1 MKTIDMKTIPRLFE
15 GSVEKY
21 PGNVLVW
28 EKKEGKYQGITF
40 SEIKEQVYRL
50 AAGLMDLGVEKGDR
64 VALLSEGRSEWLV
77 SELAILYLG
86 AINIPLSV
94 KINEPNELAFR
105 IKHAECRFVI
115 CSERQADK
123 VRNIRR
129 EIPKADT
136 FIIIGQ
142 ANTLERNEK
151 SYRDVYENGEKLLP
165 ELKEKVVSSWQ
176 SVQPDDLANI
186 SYTSG
191 TTADPK
197 GIMLTHRNYTA
208 NVEQANSL
216 MTVTEDFVT
225 LLILPWDH
233 SFAHTVGLYTL
244 IRQGASMAVVE
255 LGKTPMETLRNI
267 PKNIKEVR
275 PTFLLSVPA
284 LSKNFRKNIE
294 AGIRAKGKVTE
305 KLFRQAMKTA
315 YTYNGIGWDK
325 GKGWRK
331 MLKPLVQLYDKI
343 LFSKIREGFGGRL
356 QFFVGGG
363 ALLDIDLQRFFYA
376 IGIPIYQGYGLS
388 EASPVISSNG
398 PEKHKLG
405 SSGYLVDNLEL
416 KICDDNGA
424 ELPQGQK
431 GEIVIRGENVMKGYW
446 KNASATAETLK
457 EGWLHTGDM
466 GYMDADGFLYVLGR
480 FKSLLIG
487 NDGEKYSPEGI
498 EEALVE
504 QSRFIEQCMLYNNQ
518 NAYTAGLVYPNMPAL
533 KAAMKELDLTRENAD
548 YDKIMLELIKTD
560 IDQFLPGGKY
570 ENMFPGRWLPAAVGI
585 MDEPF
590 TEENRM
596 LNSTMKMV
604 RNRVVEHYKALIDY
618 LYTAPGKNILNER
631 NMQSIRKLMGK
642 S

>member
-1 MKTIDMKTIPRLFE
+1 MMKTIPQLFE

-21 PGNVLVW
+21 PNNVLVW
-28 EKKEGKYQGITF
+28 EKEKGEYKGISFT
-40 SEIKEQVYRL
+40 EIRERVYRF
-50 AAGLMDLGVEKGDR
+50 AAGLMALGVEKGDR
-64 VALLSEGRSEWLV
+64 VALLSEGRSEWLIA
-77 SELAILYLG
+77 ELAILYLG
-86 AINIPLSV
+86 AVNIPLSV
-94 KINEPNELAFR
+94 KINEPNELSFR
-105 IKHAECRFVI
+105 IKHAECRWVI

-123 VRNIRR
+123 VRKIQQD
-129 EIPKADT
+129 IPKAGT
-136 FIIIGQ
+136 FIIIGR
-142 ANTLERNEK
+142 ANTLNKNEK
-151 SYRDVYENGEKLLP
+151 SYRDVFEQGEKLLP
-165 ELKEKVVSSWQ
+165 DLKEKFTMIWQ
-176 SVQPDDLANI
+176 SIRPDDLANI

-208 NVEQANSL
+208 NVEQANTL

-267 PKNIKEVR
+267 PKNIKEVK

-305 KLFRQAMKTA
+305 KLFQQAMKVA

-331 MLKPLVQLYDKI
+331 ILKPVVQLYDKI

-363 ALLDIDLQRFFYA
+363 ALLDIELQRFFYA

-398 PEKHKLG
+398 PEHHKMG
-405 SSGYLVDNLEL
+405 SSGYLVKNLEL
-416 KICDDNGA
+416 KICDDKGK
-424 ELPQGQK
+424 ELPLGQK

-446 KNASATAETLK
+446 KNETATAETLK
-457 EGWLHTGDM
+457 DGWLHTGDM
-466 GYMDADGFLYVLGR
+466 GYMDKDGFLYVLGR

-518 NAYTAGLVYPNMPAL
+518 NAYTTGLVYPNMPAL
-533 KAAMKELDLTRENAD
+533 RAAMKELNLTHETAD

-604 RNRVVEHYKALIDY
+604 RNRVVEYYRDLIDY
-618 LYTAPGKNILNER
+618 LYSAPGKNMLNER
-631 NMQSIRKLMGK
+631 NMEAIQKLMNKG
-642 S
+642 

>member
-1 MKTIDMKTIPRLFE
+1 MKTIPQLFE
-15 GSVEKY
+15 GSEKKY
-21 PGNVLVW
+21 PDNVLVW
-28 EKKEGKYQGITF
+28 EKTEGRYQGITF

-50 AAGLMDLGVEKGDR
+50 AAGLMALGVEKGDR

-77 SELAILYLG
+77 SELAVLYIG
-86 AINIPLSV
+86 AVNIPLSV
-94 KINEPNELAFR
+94 KINEPDELAFR

-123 VRNIRR
+123 VRNIRNK
-129 EIPKADT
+129 IPKAGV

-142 ANTLERNEK
+142 ADTLQKNEVR
-151 SYRDVYENGEKLLP
+151 YHDVYAHGEKLLP
-165 ELKEKVVSSWQ
+165 GLKEKIISAWQ
-176 SVQPDDLANI
+176 SVQPGDLANI

-255 LGKTPMETLRNI
+255 LGKTSMETLRNI

-275 PTFLLSVPA
+275 PVFLLSVPA

-294 AGIRAKGKVTE
+294 AGIRAKGKVAE
-305 KLFRQAMKTA
+305 KLFRQALAVA
-315 YTYNGIGWDK
+315 YVYNGIGWDK

-331 MLKPLVQLYDKI
+331 ILKPLVQFYDKI

-356 QFFVGGG
+356 RFFVGGG

-405 SSGYLVDNLEL
+405 SSGYLVSNLEL
-416 KICDDNGA
+416 KICDDDGK
-424 ELPQGQK
+424 ELPTGQK
-431 GEIVIRGENVMKGYW
+431 GEIVVRGENVMKGYW
-446 KNASATAETLK
+446 KNESATAEVLK
-457 EGWLHTGDM
+457 DGWLHTGDL
-466 GYMDADGFLYVLGR
+466 GYMDSDGFLYVLGR

-518 NAYTAGLVYPNMPAL
+518 NPYTVGLVYPNMQAL
-533 KAAMKELDLTRENAD
+533 RAAMKELNLTRENAD

-570 ENMFPGRWLPAAVGI
+570 EKMFPGRWLPAATGL

-604 RNRVVEHYKALIDY
+604 RNRVTEHYKDLIDY
-618 LYTAPGKNILNER
+618 LYTPAGKNILNER
-631 NMQSIRKLMGK
+631 NMETIRKLMEPFK
-642 S
+642 K

>member
-1 MKTIDMKTIPRLFE
+1 MKTIPELFE
-15 GSVEKY
+15 GSVTKY
-21 PGNVLVW
+21 PNNVLVW
-28 EKKEGKYQGITF
+28 EKENGHYKGLSFT
-40 SEIKEQVYRL
+40 EIKERVYRF
-50 AAGLMDLGVEKGDR
+50 AAGLMALGVEKGDR
-64 VALLSEGRSEWLV
+64 IALLSEGSSQWLI

-94 KINEPNELAFR
+94 KINEPNELSFR
-105 IKHAECRFVI
+105 IKHAECRWVI
-115 CSERQADK
+115 CSERQAEK
-123 VRNIRR
+123 VRNIKQD
-129 EIPKADT
+129 IPKAGT
-136 FIIIGQ
+136 FIIIGR
-142 ANTLERNEK
+142 ANTLNKNEN
-151 SYRDVYENGEKLLP
+151 SYHDVFENGEKLLP
-165 ELKEKVVSSWQ
+165 ELRKKLIRIWQ
-176 SVQPDDLANI
+176 SVKPDDLANI

-197 GIMLTHRNYTA
+197 GIMLSHRNYTA
-208 NVEQANSL
+208 NVEQANTL
-216 MTVTEDFVT
+216 MNVTEDFVT

-255 LGKTPMETLRNI
+255 VGKTLIETLRNI
-267 PKNIKEVR
+267 PKNIKEVK

-294 AGIRAKGKVTE
+294 AGIHAKGIITE

-315 YTYNGIGWDK
+315 YLYNGIGWDK

-331 MLKPLVQLYDKI
+331 ILKPMVQLYDKI

-376 IGIPIYQGYGLS
+376 IGIPVYQGYGLS

-398 PEKHKLG
+398 PELHKMG
-405 SSGYLVDNLEL
+405 SSGYLVKNIEL
-416 KICDDNGA
+416 KICDEKGN
-424 ELPQGQK
+424 ELSQGKK

-446 KNASATAETLK
+446 KNETATAEALK
-457 EGWLHTGDM
+457 DGWLHTGDM
-466 GYMDADGFLYVLGR
+466 GFMDEDGFLYVLGR

-504 QSRFIEQCMLYNNQ
+504 QSRFIEQCMLFNNQ
-518 NAYTAGLVYPNMPAL
+518 NAYTTGLIYPNIPAL
-533 KAAMKELDLTRENAD
+533 KAAMKELNLTNENAD
-548 YDKIMLELIKTD
+548 YARIMLELIKTD
-560 IDQFLPGGKY
+560 VDQFLSGGKY
-570 ENMFPGRWLPAAVGI
+570 ENMFSGRWLPAAVGI
-585 MDEPF
+585 MEDPF

-604 RNRVVEHYKALIDY
+604 RNRVTEHYKVLIDH
-618 LYTAPGKNILNER
+618 LYSASGKDILNDK
-631 NMQSIRKLMGK
+631 NMEIIQKMIKN
-642 S
+642 

>member
-1 MKTIDMKTIPRLFE
+1 MMKTIPELFE
-15 GSVEKY
+15 GSVTKY
-21 PGNVLVW
+21 PNNVLVW
-28 EKKEGKYQGITF
+28 EKENGTYKGISF
-40 SEIKEQVYRL
+40 SEIKERVYRF
-50 AAGLMDLGVEKGDR
+50 AAGLMALGVEKRDR
-64 VALLSEGRSEWLV
+64 IALLSEGSSEWLI

-94 KINEPNELAFR
+94 KINEPNELSFR
-105 IKHAECRFVI
+105 IKHAECRWII
-115 CSERQADK
+115 CSERQAEK
-123 VRNIRR
+123 IRNIKQN
-129 EIPKADT
+129 IPKVGT
-136 FIIIGQ
+136 FIIMDR
-142 ANTLERNEK
+142 ANTLNKQEK
-151 SYRDVYENGEKLLP
+151 SYRDIFENGEKLLP
-165 ELKEKVVSSWQ
+165 ELKEKLTLIWQ
-176 SVQPDDLANI
+176 SVKPDDLANI

-197 GIMLTHRNYTA
+197 GIMLSHRNYTA
-208 NVEQANSL
+208 NVEQANTL
-216 MTVTEDFVT
+216 MNVTEDFVT

-255 LGKTPMETLRNI
+255 VGKTLMETLRNI
-267 PKNIKEVR
+267 PKNIKEVK

-294 AGIRAKGKVTE
+294 AGIQAKGIITE
-305 KLFRQAMKTA
+305 KLFRQALKIA
-315 YTYNGIGWDK
+315 YAYNGIGWDK
-325 GKGWRK
+325 GQGWRRI
-331 MLKPLVQLYDKI
+331 LKPVVQLYDKI

-398 PEKHKLG
+398 PDLHKMG
-405 SSGYLVDNLEL
+405 SSGYLVKNIEL
-416 KICDDNGA
+416 KICDEKGN
-424 ELPQGQK
+424 ELPLRSK
-431 GEIVIRGENVMKGYW
+431 GEIIIRGENVMKGYW
-446 KNASATAETLK
+446 KNETATAEALK
-457 EGWLHTGDM
+457 DGWLHTGDM
-466 GYMDADGFLYVLGR
+466 GFMDKDGFLYVLGR

-504 QSRFIEQCMLYNNQ
+504 QSRFIEQCMLFNNQ
-518 NAYTAGLVYPNMPAL
+518 KAYTTGLVYPNIPAL
-533 KAAMKELDLTRENAD
+533 KTALKELGLTNETAD
-548 YDKIMLELIKTD
+548 YAKIMLELIKTD

-585 MDEPF
+585 MGEPF

-604 RNRVVEHYKALIDY
+604 RNRVVEHYKELIDY
-618 LYTAPGKNILNER
+618 LYSASGKDILNDK
-631 NMQSIRKLMGK
+631 NMKIIQKMIKN
-642 S
+642 

>member
-1 MKTIDMKTIPRLFE
+1 MKTIPQLFE
-15 GSVEKY
+15 GSVAKY
-21 PGNVLVW
+21 PDNVLVW
-28 EKKEGKYQGITF
+28 EKKDGQYKGISF
-40 SEIKEQVYRL
+40 SSVREHVYRF
-50 AAGLMDLGVEKGDR
+50 AAGLMALGVKKGDR

-94 KINEPNELAFR
+94 KINEPNELLFR
-105 IKHAECRFVI
+105 IKHAQCRWVI

-123 VRNIRR
+123 IRFIKN
-129 EIPKADT
+129 EIPKVGT
-136 FIIIGQ
+136 FIIIGH
-142 ANTLERNEK
+142 ANTLDNSEK
-151 SYRDVYENGEKLLP
+151 SYRDIYENGERQLPDLKDKL
-165 ELKEKVVSSWQ
+165 ELAWQ
-176 SVQPDDLANI
+176 AVQPDDLANI

-197 GIMLTHRNYTA
+197 GIMLSHRNYTA

-255 LGKTPMETLRNI
+255 TGKTLMETLRNI
-267 PKNIKEVR
+267 PKNIKEVK

-305 KLFRQAMKTA
+305 ALFRQAMKTA
-315 YTYNGIGWDK
+315 YIYNGIGWDK

-331 MLKPLVQLYDKI
+331 ALLPLVRFYDKI

-356 QFFVGGG
+356 RFFIGGG

-376 IGIPIYQGYGLS
+376 IGIPVYQGYGLS

-405 SSGYLVDNLEL
+405 SSGYLVTHLDL
-416 KICDDNGA
+416 KICDEQGN
-424 ELPQGQK
+424 ELPLGEK
-431 GEIVIRGENVMKGYW
+431 GEIVVRGENVMKGYW
-446 KNASATAETLK
+446 KNETATAEVLK
-457 EGWLHTGDM
+457 DGWLYTGDM
-466 GYMDADGFLYVLGR
+466 GYLDKDGFLYVLGR

-487 NDGEKYSPEGI
+487 NDGEKFSPEGI
-498 EEALVE
+498 EEAIVE

-518 NAYTAGLVYPNMPAL
+518 NAYTSGLIFPNIPAL
-533 KAAMKELDLTRENAD
+533 KAAMKELELTRETAD
-548 YDKIMLELIKTD
+548 YDKIILELIKTD

-570 ENMFPGRWLPAAVGI
+570 ENMFPGRWLPSAVGI

-590 TEENRM
+590 SEENRM

-604 RNRVVEHYKALIDY
+604 RNRVVERYMPLIDF
-618 LYTAPGKNILNER
+618 LYSASGKNILNER
-631 NMQSIRKLMGK
+631 NLETIRRLIRGN
-642 S
+642 

>member
-1 MKTIDMKTIPRLFE
+1 MKTIPRLFE
-15 GSVEKY
+15 GSTHKY
-21 PGNVLVW
+21 PNNVLVW
-28 EKKEGKYQGITF
+28 EKENGHYQGISF
-40 SEIKEQVYRL
+40 SEIRNRVYNL
-50 AAGLMDLGVEKGDR
+50 AAGLLDLGVEKGDR
-64 VALLSEGRSEWLV
+64 IALLSEGRSEWLV

-86 AINIPLSV
+86 AVNIPLSV

-105 IKHAECRFVI
+105 IKHAECRWVI
-115 CSERQADK
+115 CSERQAEK
-123 VRNIRR
+123 VRNIKQD
-129 EIPKADT
+129 IPKAQT
-136 FIIIGQ
+136 FIIIGH
-142 ANTLERNEK
+142 ANTLDKNEM
-151 SYRDVYENGEKLLP
+151 SYRDVYENGEKRLP
-165 ELKEKVVSSWQ
+165 ELKEKINALWQ
-176 SVQPDDLANI
+176 SVQPGDLANI

-244 IRQGASMAVVE
+244 VRQGASMAVVE

-267 PKNIKEVR
+267 PKNIKEVK

-305 KLFRQAMKTA
+305 NLFKQAMKVA
-315 YTYNGIGWDK
+315 YIYNGIGWDK

-331 MLKPLVQLYDKI
+331 ALKPLVQLYDKI
-343 LFSKIREGFGGRL
+343 LFSKIRENFGGRL
-356 QFFVGGG
+356 QFFIGGG

-398 PEKHKLG
+398 PDKHKLG

-416 KICDDNGA
+416 KICDDEGKA
-424 ELPQGQK
+424 LPVGEK

-446 KNASATAETLK
+446 KNPSATAEALK

-466 GYMDADGFLYVLGR
+466 GYLDEDGFLYVLGR

-518 NAYTAGLVYPNMPAL
+518 SAYTTGLIYPNIPAL
-533 KAAMKELDLTRENAD
+533 KAALKELNLTRETAD
-548 YDKIMLELIKTD
+548 YDKIALELIKTD

-604 RNRVVEHYKALIDY
+604 RNRVVEHYKDLIDF
-618 LYTAPGKNILNER
+618 LYTPSGKDILNER
-631 NMQSIRKLMGK
+631 NMATIRKLMSGK
-642 S
+642 

>member
-1 MKTIDMKTIPRLFE
+1 MTIPFLFE
-15 GSVEKY
+15 ESVKKY
-21 PGNVLVW
+21 PDNVLVW
-28 EKKEGKYQGITF
+28 EKENGEYKGITF
-40 SEIKEQVYRL
+40 RQIQEQVYHL
-50 AAGLMDLGVEKGDR
+50 AAGLSAIGVEKGDR
-64 VALLSEGRSEWLV
+64 VAMLSEGRSEWLV
-77 SELAILYLG
+77 AELAILYLG
-86 AINIPLSV
+86 AVNIPLSV
-94 KINEPNELAFR
+94 KINEPKELSFR
-105 IKHAECRFVI
+105 IKHAECRWVI

-123 VRNIRR
+123 VRNIRDD
-129 EIPKADT
+129 IPKAQT
-136 FIIIGQ
+136 FIVIGR
-142 ANTLERNEK
+142 ANTLSGNEK
-151 SYRDVYENGEKLLP
+151 SYQDVYDNGKKIFP
-165 ELKEKVVSSWQ
+165 EWKAELETRWKSI
-176 SVQPDDLANI
+176 QPGDLANI

-267 PKNIKEVR
+267 PKNIKEIK

-305 KLFRQAMKTA
+305 KLFQQAMKVA

-331 MLKPLVQLYDKI
+331 VLKPLVQLYDKI

-356 QFFVGGG
+356 RFFIGGG

-376 IGIPIYQGYGLS
+376 IGIPVYQGYGLS
-388 EASPVISSNG
+388 EASPVISSNS
-398 PEKHKLG
+398 PDKHKLG
-405 SSGYLVDNLEL
+405 SSGYLVKNLEL
-416 KICDDNGA
+416 KICDDNGK
-424 ELPQGQK
+424 ELPVGEK

-446 KNASATAETLK
+446 KNETATAETIK

-466 GYMDADGFLYVLGR
+466 GYMDKDGFLYVLGR

-504 QSRFIEQCMLYNNQ
+504 QSRYIEQCMLYNNQ
-518 NAYTAGLVYPNMPAL
+518 NAYTIGLIYPNMPAL
-533 KAAMKELDLTRENAD
+533 KAALKELDLTRENAD

-604 RNRVVEHYKALIDY
+604 RNRVVEHYKDLIDY
-618 LYTAPGKNILNER
+618 LYSPAGKNILNER
-631 NMQSIRKLMGK
+631 NMAAIQKLFGNK
-642 S
+642 SD

>member
-1 MKTIDMKTIPRLFE
+1 MKTIPRLFE
-15 GSVEKY
+15 GSTHKY
-21 PGNVLVW
+21 PNNVLVW
-28 EKKEGKYQGITF
+28 EKENGHYQGISF
-40 SEIKEQVYRL
+40 SEIRNRVYNL
-50 AAGLMDLGVEKGDR
+50 AAGLLDLGVEKGDR
-64 VALLSEGRSEWLV
+64 IALLSEGRSEWLV

-86 AINIPLSV
+86 AVNIPLSV

-105 IKHAECRFVI
+105 IKHAECRWVI
-115 CSERQADK
+115 CSERQAEK
-123 VRNIRR
+123 VRNIKQD
-129 EIPKADT
+129 IPKAQT
-136 FIIIGQ
+136 FIIIGH
-142 ANTLERNEK
+142 ANTLDKNEM
-151 SYRDVYENGEKLLP
+151 SYRDVYENGEKRLP
-165 ELKEKVVSSWQ
+165 ELKEKINALWQ
-176 SVQPDDLANI
+176 SVQPGDLANI

-244 IRQGASMAVVE
+244 VRQGASMAVVE

-267 PKNIKEVR
+267 PKNIKEVK

-305 KLFRQAMKTA
+305 NLFKQAMKVA
-315 YTYNGIGWDK
+315 YIYNGIGWDK

-331 MLKPLVQLYDKI
+331 ALKPLVQLYDKI
-343 LFSKIREGFGGRL
+343 LFSKIRENFGGRL
-356 QFFVGGG
+356 QFFIGGG

-398 PEKHKLG
+398 PDKHKLG

-416 KICDDNGA
+416 KICDDEGKA
-424 ELPQGQK
+424 LPVGEK

-446 KNASATAETLK
+446 KNPSATAEALK

-466 GYMDADGFLYVLGR
+466 GYLDEDGFLYVLGR

-518 NAYTAGLVYPNMPAL
+518 SAYTTGLIYPNIPAL
-533 KAAMKELDLTRENAD
+533 KAALKELNLTRETAD
-548 YDKIMLELIKTD
+548 YDKIALELIKTD

-570 ENMFPGRWLPAAVGI
+570 ENMFPGRWLPAAVGL

-604 RNRVVEHYKALIDY
+604 RNRVVEHYKDLIDF
-618 LYTAPGKNILNER
+618 LYTPSGKDILNER
-631 NMQSIRKLMGK
+631 NMATIRKLMSGK
-642 S
+642 

>member
-1 MKTIDMKTIPRLFE
+1 MKTIPQLFE
-15 GSVEKY
+15 GSVAKY
-21 PGNVLVW
+21 PDNVLVW
-28 EKKEGKYQGITF
+28 EKENGQYKGISFT
-40 SEIKEQVYRL
+40 EIKEHVYRL
-50 AAGLMDLGVEKGDR
+50 AAGLMTLGVEKGDR
-64 VALLSEGRSEWLV
+64 VALLSEGSSEWLI

-94 KINEPNELAFR
+94 KINEPNELSFR
-105 IKHAECRFVI
+105 IKHAECRWII

-123 VRNIRR
+123 IRNIKQK
-129 EIPKADT
+129 IPKAGT
-136 FIIIGQ
+136 FIIIGH
-142 ANTLERNEK
+142 ANTLDKTEK
-151 SYRDVYENGEKLLP
+151 SYRDVYDSGEKLLP
-165 ELKEKVVSSWQ
+165 ELKEKLIGIWQ
-176 SVQPDDLANI
+176 AVKPDDLANI

-197 GIMLTHRNYTA
+197 GIMLSHRNYTA
-208 NVEQANSL
+208 NVEQANTL
-216 MTVTEDFVT
+216 MNVTEDFVT

-244 IRQGASMAVVE
+244 IKQGASMAVVE
-255 LGKTPMETLRNI
+255 VGKTLMETLRNI
-267 PKNIKEVR
+267 PKNIKEVK

-305 KLFRQAMKTA
+305 KLFGQALKTA

-325 GKGWRK
+325 GKGWRRV
-331 MLKPLVQLYDKI
+331 LKPLVQLYDKI

-398 PEKHKLG
+398 PELHKMG
-405 SSGYLVDNLEL
+405 SSGYLVKNLEL
-416 KICDDNGA
+416 KICDEKGTT
-424 ELPQGQK
+424 LPQGQK

-446 KNASATAETLK
+446 KNDTATAETLRD
-457 EGWLHTGDM
+457 GWLHTGDM
-466 GYMDADGFLYVLGR
+466 GFMDKDGFLYVLGR

-518 NAYTAGLVYPNMPAL
+518 NAYTTGLVFPNIPAL
-533 KAAMKELDLTRENAD
+533 KAAMKELNLTNETAD
-548 YDKIMLELIKTD
+548 YDKIMLELIRTD
-560 IDQFLPGGKY
+560 INQFLPGGKY
-570 ENMFPGRWLPAAVGI
+570 ENLFPGRWIPTAVGI

-590 TEENRM
+590 SEENRM

-604 RNRVVEHYKALIDY
+604 RNRVVEHYKELIDY
-618 LYTAPGKNILNER
+618 LYTAPGKNVLNER
-631 NMQSIRKLMGK
+631 NMGIIQKLMSK

>member
-1 MKTIDMKTIPRLFE
+1 MMKTIPELFE
-15 GSVEKY
+15 GSVAKY
-21 PGNVLVW
+21 PDNVLVW
-28 EKKEGKYQGITF
+28 EKEDGQYKGISF
-40 SEIKEQVYRL
+40 SEIKKRVYRFT
-50 AAGLMDLGVEKGDR
+50 AGLMALGVEKGDR
-64 VALLSEGRSEWLV
+64 IALLSEGRSEWLI

-94 KINEPNELAFR
+94 KINEPDELSFR
-105 IKHAECRFVI
+105 IKHAECRWVI
-115 CSERQADK
+115 CSERQAEK
-123 VRNIRR
+123 VRNIKKN
-129 EIPKADT
+129 IPKVGT
-136 FIIIGQ
+136 FIIIGR
-142 ANTLERNEK
+142 ANTLNKQEK
-151 SYRDVYENGEKLLP
+151 SYRDIFENGEKRLP
-165 ELKEKVVSSWQ
+165 ELKEKITRIWQ
-176 SVQPDDLANI
+176 SVKPDDLANI

-197 GIMLTHRNYTA
+197 GIMLSHRNYTA
-208 NVEQANSL
+208 NVEQANTL
-216 MTVTEDFVT
+216 MNVTEDFVT

-255 LGKTPMETLRNI
+255 VGKTLMETLRNI
-267 PKNIKEVR
+267 PKNIKEVK

-294 AGIRAKGKVTE
+294 AGIHAKGKITE
-305 KLFRQAMKTA
+305 ALFRQALKTA
-315 YTYNGIGWDK
+315 YAYNGIGWDK

-331 MLKPLVQLYDKI
+331 ILKPMVQLYDKI

-376 IGIPIYQGYGLS
+376 IGIPVYQGYGLS

-398 PEKHKLG
+398 PDLHKMG
-405 SSGYLVDNLEL
+405 SSGYLVKNIEL
-416 KICDDNGA
+416 KICDEKGNQ
-424 ELPQGQK
+424 LPQGEK

-446 KNASATAETLK
+446 KNETATAEALK
-457 EGWLHTGDM
+457 DGWLYTGDM
-466 GYMDADGFLYVLGR
+466 GFMDKDGFLYVLGR

-504 QSRFIEQCMLYNNQ
+504 QSRYIEQCMLFNNQ
-518 NAYTAGLVYPNMPAL
+518 SAYTTGLVYPNIPAL
-533 KAAMKELDLTRENAD
+533 KAALKELDLTNENTD
-548 YDKIMLELIKTD
+548 YARIMLELIKTD
-560 IDQFLPGGKY
+560 IDQFLSGGRY

-585 MDEPF
+585 MEEPF
-590 TEENRM
+590 TEENHM

-604 RNRVVEHYKALIDY
+604 RNRVVEHYKELIDY
-618 LYTAPGKNILNER
+618 LYSASGKDILNDK
-631 NMQSIRKLMGK
+631 NMKVIQKMIKN
-642 S
+642 

>member
-1 MKTIDMKTIPRLFE
+1 MMKTIPQLFE

-21 PGNVLVW
+21 PNNVLVW
-28 EKKEGKYQGITF
+28 EKENGEYKGISFT
-40 SEIKEQVYRL
+40 EIRERVYRF
-50 AAGLMDLGVEKGDR
+50 AAGLMALGVEKGDR
-64 VALLSEGRSEWLV
+64 VALLSEGRSEWLIA
-77 SELAILYLG
+77 ELAILYLG
-86 AINIPLSV
+86 AVNIPLSV
-94 KINEPNELAFR
+94 KINEPNELSFR
-105 IKHAECRFVI
+105 IKHAECRWVI

-123 VRNIRR
+123 VRKIQQD
-129 EIPKADT
+129 IPKAGT
-136 FIIIGQ
+136 FIIIGR
-142 ANTLERNEK
+142 ANTLNKNEK
-151 SYRDVYENGEKLLP
+151 SYRDVFEQGEKLLP
-165 ELKEKVVSSWQ
+165 DLKEKFTMIWQ
-176 SVQPDDLANI
+176 SIRPDDLANI

-208 NVEQANSL
+208 NVEQANTL

-267 PKNIKEVR
+267 PKNIKEVK

-305 KLFRQAMKTA
+305 KLFQQAMKVA

-331 MLKPLVQLYDKI
+331 ILKPVVQLYDKI

-363 ALLDIDLQRFFYA
+363 ALLDIELQRFFYA

-398 PEKHKLG
+398 PEHHKMG
-405 SSGYLVDNLEL
+405 SSGYLVKNLEL
-416 KICDDNGA
+416 KICDDKGK
-424 ELPQGQK
+424 ELPLGQK

-446 KNASATAETLK
+446 KNETATAETLK
-457 EGWLHTGDM
+457 DGWLYTGDM
-466 GYMDADGFLYVLGR
+466 GYMDKDGFLYVLGR

-518 NAYTAGLVYPNMPAL
+518 NAYTTGLVYPNMPAL
-533 KAAMKELDLTRENAD
+533 RAAMKELNLTHETAD

-604 RNRVVEHYKALIDY
+604 RNRVVEHYRDLIDY
-618 LYTAPGKNILNER
+618 LYSAPGKNMLNER
-631 NMQSIRKLMGK
+631 NMEAIQKLMNKG
-642 S
+642 

>member
-1 MKTIDMKTIPRLFE
+1 MTIPFLFE
-15 GSVEKY
+15 ESVKKY
-21 PGNVLVW
+21 PDNVLVW
-28 EKKEGKYQGITF
+28 EKENGEYKGITF
-40 SEIKEQVYRL
+40 RQIQEQVYHL
-50 AAGLMDLGVEKGDR
+50 AAGLSAIGVEKGDR
-64 VALLSEGRSEWLV
+64 VAMLSEGRSEWLV
-77 SELAILYLG
+77 AELAILYLG
-86 AINIPLSV
+86 AVNIPLSV
-94 KINEPNELAFR
+94 KINEPKELSFR
-105 IKHAECRFVI
+105 IKHAECRWVI

-123 VRNIRR
+123 VRNIRDD
-129 EIPKADT
+129 IPKAQT
-136 FIIIGQ
+136 FIVIGR
-142 ANTLERNEK
+142 ANTLSGNEK
-151 SYRDVYENGEKLLP
+151 SYQDVYDNGKKIFP
-165 ELKEKVVSSWQ
+165 EWRAELETRWKSI
-176 SVQPDDLANI
+176 QPGDLANI

-267 PKNIKEVR
+267 PKNIKEIK

-305 KLFRQAMKTA
+305 KLFQQAMKVA

-331 MLKPLVQLYDKI
+331 VLKPLVQLYDKI

-356 QFFVGGG
+356 RFFIGGG

-376 IGIPIYQGYGLS
+376 IGIPVYQGYGLS
-388 EASPVISSNG
+388 EASPVISSNS
-398 PEKHKLG
+398 PDKHKLG
-405 SSGYLVDNLEL
+405 SSGYLVKNLEL
-416 KICDDNGA
+416 KICDDNGK
-424 ELPQGQK
+424 ELPVGEK

-446 KNASATAETLK
+446 KNETATAETIK

-466 GYMDADGFLYVLGR
+466 GYMDKDGFLYVLGR

-504 QSRFIEQCMLYNNQ
+504 QSRYIEQCMLYNNQ
-518 NAYTAGLVYPNMPAL
+518 NAYTIGLIYPNMPAL
-533 KAAMKELDLTRENAD
+533 KAALKELDLTRENAD

-604 RNRVVEHYKALIDY
+604 RNRVVEHYKDLIDY
-618 LYTAPGKNILNER
+618 LYSPAGKNILNER
-631 NMQSIRKLMGK
+631 NMAAIQKLFGNK
-642 S
+642 SD

>member
-1 MKTIDMKTIPRLFE
+1 MKTIPQLFE
-15 GSVEKY
+15 GSVAKY
-21 PGNVLVW
+21 PDNVLVW
-28 EKKEGKYQGITF
+28 EKENGQYKGISFT
-40 SEIKEQVYRL
+40 EIKERVYRF
-50 AAGLMDLGVEKGDR
+50 AAGLMALGVKKGDR
-64 VALLSEGRSEWLV
+64 VALLSEGSSEWLI

-94 KINEPNELAFR
+94 KINEPNELSFR
-105 IKHAECRFVI
+105 IKHAQCRWVI

-123 VRNIRR
+123 VRNIQQD
-129 EIPKADT
+129 IPKTGT
-136 FIIIGQ
+136 FIIIGR
-142 ANTLERNEK
+142 ANTLDKKEK
-151 SYRDVYENGEKLLP
+151 SYRDIFNNGEKLLP
-165 ELKEKVVSSWQ
+165 DIKDKLTASWQ
-176 SVQPDDLANI
+176 AVKPDDLANI

-197 GIMLTHRNYTA
+197 GIMLSHRNYTA
-208 NVEQANSL
+208 NVEQANTL
-216 MTVTEDFVT
+216 MTVTEEFVT

-255 LGKTPMETLRNI
+255 VGKTLMETLRNI
-267 PKNIKEVR
+267 PKNIKEVK

-294 AGIRAKGKVTE
+294 AGIHAKGKITE
-305 KLFRQAMKTA
+305 MLFEQAMKTA
-315 YTYNGIGWDK
+315 YAYNGIGWDK
-325 GKGWRK
+325 GRGWRK
-331 MLKPLVQLYDKI
+331 ILKPMVQLYDKI

-398 PEKHKLG
+398 PELHKLG
-405 SSGYLVDNLEL
+405 SSGYLVRNMEL
-416 KICDDNGA
+416 KICDEKGN

-446 KNASATAETLK
+446 KNETATAEALQD
-457 EGWLHTGDM
+457 GWLHTGDM
-466 GYMDADGFLYVLGR
+466 GYMDKDGFLYVLGR

-504 QSRFIEQCMLYNNQ
+504 QSRFIEQCMLFNNQ
-518 NAYTAGLVYPNMPAL
+518 NAYTVGLVYPNIPVL
-533 KAAMKELDLTRENAD
+533 KAAMKELNLTNETAD
-548 YDKIMLELIKTD
+548 YDKIMLELIRTD
-560 IDQFLPGGKY
+560 VNQFLNGGKY
-570 ENMFPGRWLPAAVGI
+570 ENMFPGRWIPAAVGI
-585 MDEPF
+585 MQEPF

-604 RNRVVEHYKALIDY
+604 RNKVVEHYKELIDY
-618 LYTAPGKNILNER
+618 LYTAAGKNILNER
-631 NMQSIRKLMGK
+631 NMEVMRKLMGK

>member
-1 MKTIDMKTIPRLFE
+1 MMKTIPQLFE

-21 PGNVLVW
+21 PNNVLVW
-28 EKKEGKYQGITF
+28 EKEKGEYKGISFT
-40 SEIKEQVYRL
+40 EIRERVYRF
-50 AAGLMDLGVEKGDR
+50 AAGLMALGVEKGDR
-64 VALLSEGRSEWLV
+64 VALLSEGRSEWLIA
-77 SELAILYLG
+77 ELAILYLG
-86 AINIPLSV
+86 AVNIPLSV
-94 KINEPNELAFR
+94 KINEPNELSFR
-105 IKHAECRFVI
+105 IKHAECRWVI

-123 VRNIRR
+123 VRKIQQD
-129 EIPKADT
+129 IPKAGT
-136 FIIIGQ
+136 FIIIGR
-142 ANTLERNEK
+142 ANTLNKNEK
-151 SYRDVYENGEKLLP
+151 SYRDVFEQGEKLLP
-165 ELKEKVVSSWQ
+165 DLKEKFTMIWQ
-176 SVQPDDLANI
+176 SIRPDDLANI

-208 NVEQANSL
+208 NVEQANTL

-267 PKNIKEVR
+267 PKNIKEVK

-305 KLFRQAMKTA
+305 KLFQQAMKVA

-331 MLKPLVQLYDKI
+331 ILKPVVQLYDKI

-363 ALLDIDLQRFFYA
+363 ALLDIELQRFFYA

-398 PEKHKLG
+398 PEHHKMG
-405 SSGYLVDNLEL
+405 SSGYLVKNLEL
-416 KICDDNGA
+416 KICDDKGK
-424 ELPQGQK
+424 ELPLGQK

-446 KNASATAETLK
+446 KNETATAETLK
-457 EGWLHTGDM
+457 DGWLYTGDM
-466 GYMDADGFLYVLGR
+466 GYMDKDGFLYVLGR

-518 NAYTAGLVYPNMPAL
+518 NAYTTGLVYPNMPAL
-533 KAAMKELDLTRENAD
+533 RAAMKELNLTHETAD

-604 RNRVVEHYKALIDY
+604 RNRVVEHYRDLIDY
-618 LYTAPGKNILNER
+618 LYSAPGKNMLNER
-631 NMQSIRKLMGK
+631 NMEAIQKLMNKG
-642 S
+642 

>member
-1 MKTIDMKTIPRLFE
+1 MKTIPRLFE

-21 PGNVLVW
+21 PRNVLVW
-28 EKKEGKYQGITF
+28 EKENGVYKGITF
-40 SEIKEQVYRL
+40 TEIKDQVYRL
-50 AAGLMDLGVEKGDR
+50 AAGLMALGVKKGDR

-94 KINEPNELAFR
+94 KINEPKELSFR
-105 IKHAECRFVI
+105 IRHAECRWVI
-115 CSERQADK
+115 CSERQAGK
-123 VRNIRR
+123 IRNIR
-129 EIPKADT
+129 EDIPKADT
-136 FIIIGQ
+136 FIIIGK
-142 ANTLERNEK
+142 ANSLNSYEK
-151 SYRDVYENGEKLLP
+151 SYEDVFRNGEKQLP
-165 ELKEKVVSSWQ
+165 HYLDTLNAVWQ
-176 SVQPDDLANI
+176 SIQPDDLANI

-197 GIMLTHRNYTA
+197 GIMLSHRNYTA
-208 NVEQANSL
+208 NVEQANTL

-255 LGKTPMETLRNI
+255 LGRTPMETLRNI
-267 PKNIKEVR
+267 PKNIKEIK

-294 AGIRAKGKVTE
+294 AGIRAKGAVTE
-305 KLFRQAMKTA
+305 KLFQQAMKTA
-315 YTYNGIGWDK
+315 YLYNGIGWDK

-331 MLKPLVQLYDKI
+331 MLKPLLRLYDKI

-405 SSGYLVDNLEL
+405 SSGYLVENLEL
-416 KICDDNGA
+416 KICDEEGKA
-424 ELPQGQK
+424 LPLGEK

-446 KNASATAETLK
+446 KNPAATAEVLK
-457 EGWLHTGDM
+457 EGWLYTGDM
-466 GYMDADGFLYVLGR
+466 GYMDKDGFLYVLGR

-504 QSRFIEQCMLYNNQ
+504 QSRFIDQCMLYNNQ
-518 NAYTAGLVYPNMPAL
+518 NAYTTGLIFPNIPAL
-533 KAAMKELDLTRENAD
+533 KAALKELNLTRENAD

-570 ENMFPGRWLPAAVGI
+570 ENMFPARWLPAAVGI
-585 MDEPF
+585 MEEPF
-590 TEENRM
+590 SEENRM

-604 RNRVVEHYKALIDY
+604 RNRVTEHYKDLLDY
-618 LYTAPGKNILNER
+618 LYTPAGKNILNER
-631 NMQSIRKLMGK
+631 NMETIRKLMASRASG
-642 S
+642 

>member
-1 MKTIDMKTIPRLFE
+1 MKTIPQLLE
-15 GSVEKY
+15 GSVAKY
-21 PGNVLVW
+21 PENVLVW
-28 EKKEGKYQGITF
+28 EKENGQYKGISF
-40 SEIKEQVYRL
+40 SEIKERVYRF
-50 AAGLMDLGVEKGDR
+50 AAGLMALGVEKGDR
-64 VALLSEGRSEWLV
+64 VALLSEGSSEWLI

-94 KINEPNELAFR
+94 KINEPNELSFR
-105 IKHAECRFVI
+105 IKHAECRWII

-123 VRNIRR
+123 IRNIKQD
-129 EIPKADT
+129 IPKARA
-136 FIIIGQ
+136 FIIIGR
-142 ANTLERNEK
+142 ANTLDKKEK
-151 SYRDVYENGEKLLP
+151 SYRDIFDNGKKLLP
-165 ELKEKVVSSWQ
+165 KLKDKITSTWQ
-176 SVQPDDLANI
+176 SIRPDDLANI

-197 GIMLTHRNYTA
+197 GIMLSHRNYTA
-208 NVEQANSL
+208 NVEQANTL
-216 MTVTEDFVT
+216 MNVTEDFVT

-244 IRQGASMAVVE
+244 IKQGASMAVVE
-255 LGKTPMETLRNI
+255 VGKTLMETLRNI
-267 PKNIKEVR
+267 PKNIKEIK

-294 AGIRAKGKVTE
+294 AGIKNKGKITE
-305 KLFRQAMKTA
+305 KLFQQAMKTA

-331 MLKPLVQLYDKI
+331 VLKPIVQLYDKI
-343 LFSKIREGFGGRL
+343 LFSKIREGFGGKL

-398 PEKHKLG
+398 PELHKLG
-405 SSGYLVDNLEL
+405 SSGYLVKNMDL
-416 KICDDNGA
+416 KICDDKGN
-424 ELPQGQK
+424 ELPQGEK

-446 KNASATAETLK
+446 KNETASAEALK
-457 EGWLHTGDM
+457 DGWLHTGDM
-466 GYMDADGFLYVLGR
+466 GYMDKDGFLYVLGR

-518 NAYTAGLVYPNMPAL
+518 NAYTTGLIYPNIPAL
-533 KAAMKELDLTRENAD
+533 KAAMKELNLTNETAD
-548 YDKIMLELIKTD
+548 YDKIMLELIRTD
-560 IDQFLPGGKY
+560 INQFLPGGKY
-570 ENMFPGRWLPAAVGI
+570 EDMFPGRWIPAATGI

-590 TEENRM
+590 SEENHM

-618 LYTAPGKNILNER
+618 LYTAPGKNVLNER
-631 NMQSIRKLMGK
+631 NMETIQKLMGK